1 MAPTTILLLS
11 TTALASTG
19 TEPDRL
25 CLARLPT
32 PIDRFDR
39 IRDGWTVLVKRD
51 DLTGSALSGNKA
63 RKLEYLLAEARE
75 RGARRVLTC
84 GGIQSNHCRATAVAA
99 ARLGLGCELFL
110 RTSAPP
116 GPDDAV
122 TGNLKLSRIVGAE
135 VRFIT
140 PDQYRD
146 RMALMADTAGH
157 DGYVIPEG
165 GSNALGTWGYIRA
178 VDEMAAQWETPPSS
192 IVCATGSGGTLAG
205 LAIGLRRRGLDVP
218 LHGVAVCDDAAYF
231 QEIVDR
237 ISAEATNR
245 WPDLPRIRSG
255 DVSIVEGYKGRG
267 YGLSTTEEEASI
279 ECVARTS
286 GLILDPVYTGK
297 AFRALLCEPERFG
310 SRPLF
315 VHTGGIFGLLA

>member
-1 MAPTTILLLS
+1 MTLHGHAMAS
-11 TTALASTG
+11 SR

-25 CLARLPT
+25 HLARLPT
-32 PIDRFDR
+32 PIEGFDR

-51 DLTGSALSGNKA
+51 DLTGAALSGNKV
-63 RKLEYLLAEARE
+63 RKLEFLFAEAQGRS
-75 RGARRVLTC
+75 ARRVLTC

-99 ARLGLGCELFL
+99 ARLGLACLLFL
-110 RTSAPP
+110 RTREPP
-116 GPDDAV
+116 GPHDAV
-122 TGNLKLSRIVGAE
+122 SGNLKLGRIVGAE

-140 PDQYRD
+140 PEQYRD
-146 RMALMADTAGH
+146 RIALMTDAAGS
-157 DGYVIPEG
+157 DDYVIPEG
-165 GSNALGTWGYIRA
+165 GSNAVGAWGYIRA
-178 VDEMAAQWETPPSS
+178 VDEMAAQWEEPPSS

-231 QEIVDR
+231 RAVVDR
-237 ISAEATNR
+237 ISAEATAR
-245 WPDLPRIRSG
+245 WPHLPRVRPD
-255 DVSIVEGYKGRG
+255 DVSVVEGFKGRG
-267 YGLSTTEEEASI
+267 YALSTAEETADI
-279 ECVARTS
+279 ESVARAS

-310 SRPLF
+310 PRPLF

>member
-1 MAPTTILLLS
+1 MTS
-11 TTALASTG
+11 TR

-25 CLARLPT
+25 SLARLPT
-32 PIDRFDR
+32 PIEAFDR
-39 IRDGWTVLVKRD
+39 IRNNWTVLVKRD

-63 RKLEYLLAEARE
+63 RKLEYLFAEARA

-84 GGIQSNHCRATAVAA
+84 GGVQSNHCRATAVAA
-99 ARLGLGCELFL
+99 ARLGLGCQLFL
-110 RTSAPP
+110 RTNTPP

-122 TGNLKLSRIVGAE
+122 TGNLKLDRIVGAQ

-140 PDQYRD
+140 PEQYRD
-146 RMALMADTAGH
+146 RTALMTDAAGS

-165 GSNALGTWGYIRA
+165 GSNALGSWGYIRA
-178 VDEMAAQWETPPSS
+178 VDEMAEQWGTPPSS

-231 QEIVDR
+231 QDIVDR
-237 ISAEATNR
+237 ISAEATER
-245 WPDLPRIRSG
+245 WPDLPRIRSNE
-255 DVSIVEGYKGRG
+255 VSVVEGYKGRG
-267 YGLSTTEEEASI
+267 YGLSTAEETADI
-279 ECVARTS
+279 ESVARAS

-297 AFRALLCEPERFG
+297 AFRALLYEPERFG
-310 SRPLF
+310 PNPLF

>member
-1 MAPTTILLLS
+1 MTS
-11 TTALASTG
+11 TR
-19 TEPDRL
+19 TEPDRMT
-25 CLARLPT
+25 LARLPT

-39 IRDGWTVLVKRD
+39 IRDGCTVLVKRD
-51 DLTGSALSGNKA
+51 DLTGSALSGNKV
-63 RKLEYLLAEARE
+63 RKLEYLLAEALV
-75 RGARRVLTC
+75 RGARQVLTC
-84 GGIQSNHCRATAVAA
+84 GGVQSNHCRATAVAA
-99 ARLGLGCELFL
+99 ARLGLGCLLFL
-110 RTSAPP
+110 RTHHPP
-116 GPDDAV
+116 GPDEAV
-122 TGNLKLSRIVGAE
+122 TGNLKLARIVGAE

-140 PDQYRD
+140 PEQYRD
-146 RMALMADTAGH
+146 RLALMTDAAGSG
-157 DGYVIPEG
+157 GYVIPEG

-231 QEIVDR
+231 QAVVDR
-237 ISAEATNR
+237 ISAEATER
-245 WPDLPRIRSG
+245 WPDLPRIRAG
-255 DVSIVEGYKGRG
+255 EVTVVEGYTGLG
-267 YGLSTTEEEASI
+267 YGLSTAEEEADI
-279 ECVARTS
+279 ESVARAS

-310 SRPLF
+310 PRPLF

>member
-1 MAPTTILLLS
+1 MLLS
-11 TTALASTG
+11 TSVLTSTG
-19 TEPDRL
+19 TEPARL
-25 CLARLPT
+25 SLARLPT
-32 PIDRFDR
+32 PIDRFDH
-39 IRDGWTVLVKRD
+39 IRDDWTVLVKRD

-63 RKLEYLLAEARE
+63 RKLEYLLAEALE
-75 RGARRVLTC
+75 HGAQRVLTC

-122 TGNLKLSRIVGAE
+122 TGNLKLDRIVGAE

-140 PDQYRD
+140 PEQYRD
-146 RMALMADTAGH
+146 RMALMADAAGA

-205 LAIGLRRRGLDVP
+205 LAIGLRRRGFDVP

-231 QEIVDR
+231 QAVVDR
-237 ISAEATNR
+237 ISAEATSR
-245 WPDLPRIRSG
+245 WPELPRIRSS
-255 DVSIVEGYKGRG
+255 DVTIVEGYTGRG

-279 ECVARTS
+279 GLVARTS

-310 SRPLF
+310 PRPLF
-315 VHTGGIFGLLA
+315 VHTGGIFGLFA

>member
-1 MAPTTILLLS
+1 MATTRS
-11 TTALASTG
+11 
-19 TEPDRL
+19 EPDRL
-25 CLARLPT
+25 SLAQLPT
-32 PIDRFDR
+32 PIERFDR

-63 RKLEYLLAEARE
+63 RKLEYLLAEALA
-75 RGARRVLTC
+75 RGARRVVTC
-84 GGIQSNHCRATAVAA
+84 GGVQSNHCRATAVAA
-99 ARLGLGCELFL
+99 AHLGLGCLLFL
-110 RTSAPP
+110 RTHHPP

-122 TGNLKLSRIVGAE
+122 TGNLKLDRIVGAQ

-140 PDQYRD
+140 PEQYRD
-146 RMALMADTAGH
+146 RTALMTDAAGS

-165 GSNALGTWGYIRA
+165 GSNALGSWGYIRA
-178 VDEMAAQWETPPSS
+178 VDEMAEQWGTPPSS

-218 LHGVAVCDDAAYF
+218 LHGVAVCDAAAYF
-231 QEIVDR
+231 QDIVDR
-237 ISAEATNR
+237 ISAEATER
-245 WPDLPRIRSG
+245 WPDLPRIRSNE
-255 DVSIVEGYKGRG
+255 VSVVEGYKGRG
-267 YGLSTTEEEASI
+267 YGLSTAEETADI
-279 ECVARTS
+279 ESVARAS

-310 SRPLF
+310 PNPLF

>member
-1 MAPTTILLLS
+1 M
-11 TTALASTG
+11 ASTR

-25 CLARLPT
+25 KLARLPT
-32 PIDRFDR
+32 PLERFDR

-51 DLTGSALSGNKA
+51 DLTGSALSGNKV
-63 RKLEYLLAEARE
+63 RKLEYLLAEARA

-84 GGIQSNHCRATAVAA
+84 GGVQSNHCRATAVAA
-99 ARLGLGCELFL
+99 ARLGLGCLLFL
-110 RTSAPP
+110 RTHHPP

-122 TGNLKLSRIVGAE
+122 TGNLKLDRIVGAD

-140 PDQYRD
+140 PEQYRD
-146 RMALMADTAGH
+146 RLALMTHAAGS

-178 VDEMAAQWETPPSS
+178 ADEMAAQWETPPSS

-231 QEIVDR
+231 QAVVDR
-237 ISAEATNR
+237 ISAEATER
-245 WPDLPRIRSG
+245 WPDLPRVRAG
-255 DVSIVEGYKGRG
+255 EVKIVEGYKGRG
-267 YGLSTTEEEASI
+267 YGLSTAEEEADI
-279 ECVARTS
+279 ESVARAS

-310 SRPLF
+310 PRPLF